1 MNHESQQAR
10 EGRGGLANENTCTF
24 PLMEYQ
30 ASRQSVKTLASSYP
44 SSETNEEDI
53 AVRGMDI
60 KLPALLQRKNYSLEG
75 MA

>member
-1 MNHESQQAR
+1 
-10 EGRGGLANENTCTF
+10 
-24 PLMEYQ
+24 MEYQ